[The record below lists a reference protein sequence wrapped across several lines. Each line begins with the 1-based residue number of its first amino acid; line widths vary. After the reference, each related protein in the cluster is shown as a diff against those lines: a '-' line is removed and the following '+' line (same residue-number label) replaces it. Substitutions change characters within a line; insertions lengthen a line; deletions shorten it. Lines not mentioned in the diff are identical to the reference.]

1 MDYLDFAAQTAR
13 EQFSNDPILSYTV
26 RRLGCTAWSQ
36 DHSTKREAL
45 RAAADAL
52 QVTGLPHSV
61 YGEHESG
68 KTSGPYLSE

>member
-1 MDYLDFAAQTAR
+1 MDYLDFATEIAR
-13 EQFSNDPILSYTV
+13 EQFSNDLILSYTV
-26 RRLGCTAWSQ
+26 RRPGCTAWSQ

-52 QVTGLPHSV
+52 QVTGLRHSV
-61 YGEHESG
+61 YAEHESA